1 MVVCSGNKGEVN
13 MQKKQLKGV
22 YNILFS
28 IVYKLI
34 SVFVSFIIPRLFI
47 MNYGSEINGLQG
59 SVAQIFTYIG
69 LLEAGIGDASV
80 QALYRP
86 LNEKDYKKANGILAA
101 TSGYYNKISVLYFV
115 ILTIVCIIYSNTVSV
130 VSVDIPTV
138 FLYIMLYGSVTGI
151 NFLYW
156 SKINVLMR
164 ASGELY
170 VLSILNIISYLINN
184 ALKVIIIVKC
194 WNIVWIQVGY
204 LAVSIFCTLLCY
216 FYVKKHYRW
225 LNLSSRP
232 DKVAIEKKNYALA
245 HNVNYVIFSSIDITI
260 LTFFCNLKIVSVY
273 TTYRMIVS
281 ALAGVTTPFIDGITF
296 ILGQNFK
303 EEDKKQY
310 GNIIDTVDV
319 CYSAFAFALFTVMY
333 ILMQPFMKLYT
344 KDFSDANYILEYIPI
359 LYVSIELLTVGR
371 EAMNRTVNVSGRFKE
386 TWKIAVTETI
396 INVTVSLIAVFIGLF
411 VFKKQEYALYG
422 VLLGTIISMLY
433 RTIAV
438 NVFANKRILNRS
450 SKFSFKIIFVNLIIF
465 LGIAYVAK
473 KVLPVI
479 TSYKSLFLVAVPLT
493 VITEIVFFAIQL
505 TLNRKQAKLILG
517 SLKGVKK
524 SNGK

>member
-1 MVVCSGNKGEVN
+1 
-13 MQKKQLKGV
+13 MQKKQLNGM

-28 IVYKLI
+28 IAYKLI

-86 LNEKDYKKANGILAA
+86 IKEKDYKKANGILSA
-101 TSGYYNKISVLYFV
+101 TSGYYNRISILYFF
-115 ILTIVCIIYSNTVSV
+115 ILVVACIIYSNTIEVAA
-130 VSVDIPTV
+130 VDSATV
-138 FLYIMLYGSVTGI
+138 FLYIMFYGSVTGV

-204 LAVSIFCTLLCY
+204 FAVSIFCTLLCY
-216 FYVKKHYRW
+216 FYVKRHYGW
-225 LNLSSRP
+225 LNLSSQP
-232 DKVAIEKKNYALA
+232 DKAAIEKKNYALA

-260 LTFFCNLKIVSVY
+260 LTIFCDLKIVSVY

-281 ALAGVTTPFIDGITF
+281 ALSGVTAPFIDGITF

-303 EEDKKQY
+303 EEDKEKY
-310 GNIIDTVDV
+310 CNLIDVVDV

-333 ILMQPFMKLYT
+333 IFMQSFMKLYT
-344 KDFSDANYILEYIPI
+344 KDFSDTNYILEYIPI

-386 TWKIAVTETI
+386 TWRIAITETV
-396 INVTVSLIAVFIGLF
+396 INILVSLGAVFMGLF
-411 VFKKQEYALYG
+411 FFKKQEYALYG

-433 RTIAV
+433 RTIAI
-438 NVFANKRILNRS
+438 NVFANRKILNRS
-450 SKFSFKIIFVNLIIF
+450 SKFSFKIILINLMIF

-473 KVLPVI
+473 KNMPMV
-479 TSYKSLFLVAVPLT
+479 TDYKSFFLMAAPFA
-493 VITEIVFFAIQL
+493 VITEIVFFVIQL
-505 TLNRKQAKLILG
+505 SLNRKQAKYIFRC
-517 SLKGVKK
+517 LKGKAWKK
-524 SNGK
+524 